1 LKKGEKNK
9 FLFQFIRGIGKAAAN
24 LVRLIKEVN
33 MTKKNELVPAS
44 TGKQDVAVADSFFQ
58 DNAGAGLDNVTA
70 ADMLVPRLTILQ
82 SLSPQLKK
90 RDSAYIEGAEVGDIC
105 DVGTGQTFKSILF
118 LPVYYR
124 KDYLEWAPR
133 ASGGGLVNVHTDAA
147 ILEQTT
153 RNDKK
158 QPVLENGNLV
168 QETAQFF
175 GFNLSAGRQM
185 CFLPMASTQ
194 LKKARKWITLAAG
207 EKLRRAD
214 GSEFTAPI
222 FYRTY
227 ELSVAEESNA
237 QGEWAAWKVER
248 GPALPDMDFEG
259 TPWQTIAQQAADF
272 RLSVMGGEA
281 RGDVGDMNSDVS
293 SSSDDEA
300 M

>member
-1 LKKGEKNK
+1 
-9 FLFQFIRGIGKAAAN
+9 
-24 LVRLIKEVN
+24 
-33 MTKKNELVPAS
+33 MTKKTELVPAEK
-44 TGKQDVAVADSFFQ
+44 GKQEVAVADDFFQ
-58 DNAGAGLDNVTA
+58 QNAGAGLDNVTA
-70 ADMLVPRLTILQ
+70 SDMLVPRLTILQ

-105 DVGTGQTFKSILF
+105 DVGTGQLYKDGIMF

-133 ASGGGLVNVHTDAA
+133 SSGGGLVDIHSDPS
-147 ILEQTT
+147 ILDKTT

-158 QPVLENGNLV
+158 QPVLDNGNLI

-185 CFLPMASTQ
+185 CFIPMASTQ

-222 FYRTY
+222 FYRAY
-227 ELSVAEESNA
+227 ELSSAEESNA
-237 QGEWAAWKVER
+237 QGEWAGWTVER
-248 GPALPDMDFEG
+248 GPALPEMDFDG
-259 TPWQTIAQQAADF
+259 MAWQAIAQQAADF
-272 RLSVMGGEA
+272 RLQVMGGEA
-281 RGDVGDMNSDVS
+281 RGDISDMNSDIGG
-293 SSSDDEA
+293 SDSREDEV

>member
-1 LKKGEKNK
+1 M
-9 FLFQFIRGIGKAAAN
+9 A
-24 LVRLIKEVN
+24 
-33 MTKKNELVPAS
+33 KKNELVPAS
-44 TGKQDVAVADSFFQ
+44 AGNKELVVADDFFQ
-58 DNAGAGLDNVTA
+58 SNAGAGLDNVNSS
-70 ADMLVPRLTILQ
+70 DMLVPRLTILQ
-82 SLSPQLKK
+82 SLSPQLKQ

-105 DVGTGQTFKSILF
+105 DVGTGQLFKSSLLF

-133 ASGGGLVNVHTDAA
+133 SSGGGLVAIHSDPA

-158 QPVLENGNLV
+158 QPVMANGNLI

-194 LKKARKWITLAAG
+194 LKKARKWITMATG

-214 GSEFTAPI
+214 GSEFTAPL

-227 ELSVAEESNA
+227 ELGSAEESNA
-237 QGEWAAWKVER
+237 QGGWAGWTVKR
-248 GPALPDMDFEG
+248 GPALPEMDFEG
-259 TPWQTIAQQAADF
+259 VPWQTVAQQAADF
-272 RLSVMGGEA
+272 RGPESTAIL
-281 RGDVGDMNSDVS
+281 DVTS
-293 SSSDDEA
+293 SSNFHSPNTPA
-300 M
+300 ASTN